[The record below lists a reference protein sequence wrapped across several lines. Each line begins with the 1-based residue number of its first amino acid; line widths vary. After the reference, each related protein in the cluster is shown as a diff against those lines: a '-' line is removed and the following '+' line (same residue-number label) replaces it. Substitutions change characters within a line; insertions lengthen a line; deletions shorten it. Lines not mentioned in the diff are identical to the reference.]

1 MFRHKPSLGNWR
13 GNFLFGLPLSSN
25 LVLSSERCSWSTCQ
39 FYYSP
44 KMTQMSHL
52 CLLWCPRLDLNQH
65 ALRHMLLRHTC
76 IPISPHGHIY
86 ILTQKRDFLRLFLVN
101 REPGSGVLAAIEYI
115 DRRKSWCRQDSRM
128 R

>member
-44 KMTQMSHL
+44 KNDSNEPSL
-52 CLLWCPRLDLNQH
+52 
-65 ALRHMLLRHTC
+65 
-76 IPISPHGHIY
+76 SP
-86 ILTQKRDFLRLFLVN
+86 LVPATGL
-101 REPGSGVLAAIEYI
+101 EPARLAAYAPKAYVYTNFTT
-115 DRRKSWCRQDSRM
+115 RAYLYFNTKTGFFKAFSGKS
-128 R
+128 